1 MVIAA
6 QSHCRYKR
14 NCQQFMIVF
23 PNAKIN
29 LGLRILRK
37 RPDGF
42 HDLES
47 AFLPVGLTDMLE
59 LVAASGK
66 NPVKSHRLT
75 VTGIP
80 LQSTE
85 DNLCIRA
92 LRLLR
97 ERHLIPDVN
106 LHLHKRIP
114 AGAGLGGGSSDAAF
128 TLRAL
133 NEMFGLSLDVPELM
147 EYASMIG
154 SDCPFFIINQPSLA
168 TGRGE
173 QLEPLTLDLSGY
185 TIILVL
191 PGINIDTSMA
201 YRMIMP
207 GEEGQAVREVLRLVP
222 EEWNGR
228 LVNHFEVPVFEKYPE
243 IGSLKQALYDSGAV
257 YASMTG
263 SGSAVFGLFRDSPG
277 LPPEIS
283 RYPIYIERF
292 S

>member
-1 MVIAA
+1 
-6 QSHCRYKR
+6 
-14 NCQQFMIVF
+14 MIVF

-47 AFLPVGLTDMLE
+47 AFLPVGLRDMLE
-59 LVAASGK
+59 IVPVSGD
-66 NPVKSHRLT
+66 NPDKSHRLT
-75 VTGIP
+75 LTGIP
-80 LQSTE
+80 LE
-85 DNLCIRA
+85 AKHDNLCVRA
-92 LRLLR
+92 LQLLK
-97 ERHLIPDVN
+97 EKHGIPDVN

-114 AGAGLGGGSSDAAF
+114 TGAGLGGGSSDAAF

-133 NEMFGLSLDVPELM
+133 NEMFGIGLDLPVLM

-154 SDCPFFIINQPSLA
+154 SDCPFFIINKPSLA

-173 QLEPLTLDLSGY
+173 QLEPLPIDLSGF
-185 TIILVL
+185 TLVL
-191 PGINIDTSMA
+191 VQPGITIDTTLA
-201 YRMIMP
+201 YKMINP
-207 GEEGQAVREVLRLVP
+207 GERDQPVKEVLGLAP
-222 EEWNGR
+222 EEWKGR

-243 IGSLKQALYDSGAV
+243 IDGLKQALYAAGAI

-263 SGSAVFGLFRDSPG
+263 SGSAVFGIFRKTHR

-283 RYPIYIERF
+283 RHILHIEQL

>member
-1 MVIAA
+1 
-6 QSHCRYKR
+6 
-14 NCQQFMIVF
+14 MIVF

-59 LVAASGK
+59 IVPGTGDNTGK
-66 NPVKSHRLT
+66 TDRLT
-75 VTGIP
+75 LTGIP
-80 LQSTE
+80 LE
-85 DNLCIRA
+85 ARDDNLCIRA
-92 LRLLR
+92 LRLLKDK
-97 ERHLIPDVN
+97 HGIPDVN

-114 AGAGLGGGSSDAAF
+114 TGAGLGGGSSDAAF
-128 TLRAL
+128 TMRAL
-133 NEMFGLSLDVPELM
+133 NEMFGLGLDVPVLR
-147 EYASMIG
+147 EYASKIG
-154 SDCPFFIINQPSLA
+154 SDCPFFIINEPSLG

-173 QLEPLTLDLSGY
+173 NLEPLSLDLSGY
-185 TIILVL
+185 ALILVL
-191 PGINIDTSMA
+191 PGITINTAMA
-201 YRMIMP
+201 YRMISP
-207 GEEGQAVREVLRLVP
+207 TDKDQPVKEVLKSAP
-222 EEWNGR
+222 EEWSGR

-243 IGSLKQALYDSGAV
+243 IGGIKQALYAGGAV

-263 SGSAVFGLFRDSPG
+263 SGSAVYGLFRESPI

-283 RYPIYIERF
+283 RYPLHIERF

>member
-1 MVIAA
+1 
-6 QSHCRYKR
+6 
-14 NCQQFMIVF
+14 MIVF

-59 LVAASGK
+59 IVPDTGNNTGK
-66 NPVKSHRLT
+66 TDRLT
-75 VTGIP
+75 LTGIP
-80 LQSTE
+80 LE
-85 DNLCIRA
+85 ARDDNLCIRA
-92 LRLLR
+92 LRLLKDK
-97 ERHLIPDVN
+97 HGIPDVN

-114 AGAGLGGGSSDAAF
+114 TGAGLGGGSSDAAF
-128 TLRAL
+128 TMRAL
-133 NEMFGLSLDVPELM
+133 NEMFGLGLDVPVLM
-147 EYASMIG
+147 EYASKIG
-154 SDCPFFIINQPSLA
+154 SDCPFFIINEPGLG

-173 QLEPLTLDLSGY
+173 NLEPLSLDLSGY
-185 TIILVL
+185 TLILVL
-191 PGINIDTSMA
+191 PGITINTAMA
-201 YRMIMP
+201 YRMISP
-207 GEEGQAVREVLRLVP
+207 TDKDQPVKEVLKSAP
-222 EEWNGR
+222 EEWSGR

-243 IGSLKQALYDSGAV
+243 IGGIKQALYAGGAV

-263 SGSAVFGLFRDSPG
+263 SGSAVFGLFRESPM

-283 RYPIYIERF
+283 RYPLHIERF

>member
-1 MVIAA
+1 
-6 QSHCRYKR
+6 
-14 NCQQFMIVF
+14 MIVF

-59 LVAASGK
+59 IVPRSGE
-66 NPVKSHRLT
+66 NTGNTDPLT
-75 VTGIP
+75 LTGIP
-80 LQSTE
+80 LE
-85 DNLCIRA
+85 ARENNLCIRA
-92 LRLLR
+92 LRLMQDK
-97 ERHLIPDVN
+97 HGIPDVN

-114 AGAGLGGGSSDAAF
+114 MGAGLGGGSSDGAF
-128 TLRAL
+128 TLKAL
-133 NEMFGLSLDVPELM
+133 NEMFGLGLDVPVLM
-147 EYASMIG
+147 EYASKIG
-154 SDCPFFIINQPSLA
+154 SDCPFFIINEPSLG

-173 QLEPLTLDLSGY
+173 NLEPLSLDLSGY
-185 TIILVL
+185 TLILVL
-191 PGINIDTSMA
+191 PGITINTAMA
-201 YRMIMP
+201 YRMISP
-207 GEEGQAVREVLRLVP
+207 TEKDQPVKELLRLAP

-243 IGSLKQALYDSGAV
+243 IGGLKQALYAAGAV

-263 SGSAVFGLFRDSPG
+263 SGSAVFGLFRESPM

-283 RYPIYIERF
+283 RYPLHIERF

>member
-1 MVIAA
+1 
-6 QSHCRYKR
+6 
-14 NCQQFMIVF
+14 MIVF

-59 LVAASGK
+59 IVPGAENNTGK
-66 NPVKSHRLT
+66 TDRLT
-75 VTGIP
+75 LTGIP
-80 LQSTE
+80 LE
-85 DNLCIRA
+85 ARDDNLCIRA
-92 LRLLR
+92 LRLLKDK
-97 ERHLIPDVN
+97 HGIPDVN

-114 AGAGLGGGSSDAAF
+114 TGAGLGGGSSDAAF
-128 TLRAL
+128 TMRAL
-133 NEMFGLSLDVPELM
+133 NEMFGLGLDVPVLM
-147 EYASMIG
+147 EYASKIG
-154 SDCPFFIINQPSLA
+154 SDCPFFIINEPGLG

-173 QLEPLTLDLSGY
+173 NLEPLSLDLSGY
-185 TIILVL
+185 TLILVL
-191 PGINIDTSMA
+191 PGITINTAMA
-201 YRMIMP
+201 YRMISP
-207 GEEGQAVREVLRLVP
+207 TDKDQPVKEVLKSAP
-222 EEWNGR
+222 EEWSGR

-243 IGSLKQALYDSGAV
+243 IGGIKQALYAGGAV

-263 SGSAVFGLFRDSPG
+263 SGSAVFGLFRESPI

-283 RYPIYIERF
+283 RYPLHIERF

>member
-1 MVIAA
+1 
-6 QSHCRYKR
+6 
-14 NCQQFMIVF
+14 MIVF

-59 LVAASGK
+59 IVPDTGNNTGK
-66 NPVKSHRLT
+66 TDRLT
-75 VTGIP
+75 LTGIP
-80 LQSTE
+80 LE
-85 DNLCIRA
+85 ARDDNLCIRA
-92 LRLLR
+92 LRLLKDK
-97 ERHLIPDVN
+97 HGIPDVN

-114 AGAGLGGGSSDAAF
+114 TGAGLGGGSSDAAF

-133 NEMFGLSLDVPELM
+133 NEMFSLGLDVPVLR
-147 EYASMIG
+147 EYASKIG
-154 SDCPFFIINQPSLA
+154 SDCPFFIINEPSLG

-173 QLEPLTLDLSGY
+173 NLEPLSLDLSGY
-185 TIILVL
+185 ALILVL
-191 PGINIDTSMA
+191 PGITINTAMA
-201 YRMIMP
+201 YRMISP
-207 GEEGQAVREVLRLVP
+207 TDKDQPVKEVLKTAP
-222 EEWNGR
+222 EEWSGR

-243 IGSLKQALYDSGAV
+243 IGGIKQALYAGGAV

-263 SGSAVFGLFRDSPG
+263 SGSAVYGLFRESPI

-283 RYPIYIERF
+283 RYPLHIERF

>member
-1 MVIAA
+1 
-6 QSHCRYKR
+6 
-14 NCQQFMIVF
+14 MIVF
-23 PNAKIN
+23 PNTKIN

-47 AFLPVGLTDMLE
+47 AFLPVGLTDILE
-59 LVAASGK
+59 IVPATDDNPGK
-66 NPVKSHRLT
+66 SNRLT

-80 LQSTE
+80 LE
-85 DNLCIRA
+85 AKDDNLCIRA

-97 ERHLIPDVN
+97 ERHGIPDVN

-114 AGAGLGGGSSDAAF
+114 TGAGLGGGSSDAAF

-133 NEMFGLSLDVPELM
+133 NEMFGLCLDVPVLK
-147 EYASMIG
+147 EYASRIG
-154 SDCPFFIINQPSLA
+154 SDCPFFIINQPSLV

-173 QLEPLTLDLSGY
+173 QLEPLSLDLSGY
-185 TIILVL
+185 IIILVM
-191 PGINIDTSMA
+191 PGITVDTAMA
-201 YRMIMP
+201 YKMISP
-207 GEEGQAVREVLRLVP
+207 TENNQAVKEVLRLAP

-228 LVNHFEVPVFEKYPE
+228 LVNHFEVPVFEKHPE
-243 IGSLKQALYDSGAV
+243 IGGIKQALYDSGAV

-263 SGSAVFGLFRDSPG
+263 SGSAVFGLFRESPG
-277 LPPEIS
+277 LLPEIS
-283 RYPIYIERF
+283 RHTLHIERF

>member
-1 MVIAA
+1 
-6 QSHCRYKR
+6 
-14 NCQQFMIVF
+14 MIVF

-47 AFLPVGLTDMLE
+47 AFLPVGLRDMLE
-59 LVAASGK
+59 IVPVSGD
-66 NPVKSHRLT
+66 NPDKSHRLT
-75 VTGIP
+75 LTGIP
-80 LQSTE
+80 LEATH
-85 DNLCIRA
+85 DNLCVRA
-92 LRLLR
+92 LRLLK
-97 ERHLIPDVN
+97 EKHGIPDVN

-114 AGAGLGGGSSDAAF
+114 TGAGLGGGSSDAAF

-133 NEMFGLSLDVPELM
+133 NEMFGIGLDLPVLM

-154 SDCPFFIINQPSLA
+154 SDCPFFIINKPSLA

-173 QLEPLTLDLSGY
+173 QLEPLPIDLSGF
-185 TIILVL
+185 TLVL
-191 PGINIDTSMA
+191 VQPGISIDTTQA
-201 YRMIMP
+201 YKMINP
-207 GEEGQAVREVLRLVP
+207 GENDQPVKEVLGLAP
-222 EEWNGR
+222 EEWKGR

-243 IGSLKQALYDSGAV
+243 IDGLKQALYAAGAI

-263 SGSAVFGLFRDSPG
+263 SGSAVFGIFRKTHR

-283 RYPIYIERF
+283 RHILHIEQL

>member
-1 MVIAA
+1 
-6 QSHCRYKR
+6 
-14 NCQQFMIVF
+14 MIVF

-47 AFLPVGLTDMLE
+47 AFLPVGLRDMLE
-59 LVAASGK
+59 IVPVSGD
-66 NPVKSHRLT
+66 NPDKSHRLT
-75 VTGIP
+75 LTGIP
-80 LQSTE
+80 LEATD
-85 DNLCIRA
+85 DNLCVRA
-92 LRLLR
+92 LRLLK
-97 ERHLIPDVN
+97 EKHGIPDVN

-114 AGAGLGGGSSDAAF
+114 TGAGLGGGSSDAAF

-133 NEMFGLSLDVPELM
+133 NEMFGIGLDLPVLM

-154 SDCPFFIINQPSLA
+154 SDCPFFIINKPSLA

-173 QLEPLTLDLSGY
+173 QLEPLPIDLSGF
-185 TIILVL
+185 TLVL
-191 PGINIDTSMA
+191 VQPGISIDTTQA
-201 YRMIMP
+201 YKMINP
-207 GEEGQAVREVLRLVP
+207 GENDQPVKEVLGLAP
-222 EEWNGR
+222 EEWKGR

-243 IGSLKQALYDSGAV
+243 IDALKQALYAAGAI

-263 SGSAVFGLFRDSPG
+263 SGSAVFGIFRKTHR

-283 RYPIYIERF
+283 RHILHIEQL